1 MGVSQ
6 MDTEHTATDM
16 GIPNDNTKDIKM
28 ESDESDESENR
39 ITIKDINNTTEMNT
53 SQLAMQQQEND

>member
-1 MGVSQ
+1 